1 MNKSRDLFRSR
12 RNLSLSAAGIAA
24 ALLLLVLWLAHATPT
39 HALSQSQS
47 TPAAAPVFE
56 YEVASIKPTKPDAA
70 GGFMTIPGGG
80 NVSDTYA
87 AKNMPLINVI
97 REAYGIPMGANDGR
111 LVGAPGWLISERYDV
126 EAKMDRFVVDALQ
139 KLSLEDR
146 IVVHRQML
154 QALLA
159 DRLKLTIHR
168 ETKEVQVYSL
178 VVAKGGPKL
187 QESKPADA
195 DPNAT
200 PPPAP
205 APGRGGRG
213 GRGGPS
219 LGMMGRGGP
228 LTGQQVPMAMLAT
241 VLTTILNHPVLDKTG
256 LTGNYDFTLTWTPDD
271 TQNQGPPGAFNG
283 QPPLPAP
290 DPNGPT
296 IFMAIQEQLGLK
308 LESGKGPVEI
318 IVIDH
323 VEKPSGN

>member
-1 MNKSRDLFRSR
+1 MKKSREAFGMR
-12 RNLSLSAAGIAA
+12 RNLSLSVTGIAA
-24 ALLLLVLWLAHATPT
+24 ALFLLTLWLAYATPS
-39 HALSQSQS
+39 HAQSQSQS

-56 YEVASIKPTKPDAA
+56 YEVASIKPSNPNAT

-80 NVSDTYA
+80 TVSDTYT
-87 AKNMPLINVI
+87 AKNLPLMGII
-97 REAYGIPMGANDGR
+97 REAYGIPFGAEDGR
-111 LVGAPGWLISERYDV
+111 IAGAPGWLSSERYDI
-126 EAKMDRFVVDALQ
+126 EAKMDSSVVAALQ
-139 KLSLEDR
+139 KLSPEDR
-146 IVVHRQML
+146 RAAHRQML

-159 DRLKLTIHR
+159 DRLKLAVHR

-187 QESKPADA
+187 QESKPIVA

-200 PPPAP
+200 PTPPP

-213 GRGGPS
+213 GRGGPG

-228 LTGQQVPMAMLAT
+228 LTGQQVPMEMLAV
-241 VLTTILNHPVLDKTG
+241 VLTTILNRPVQDKTG

-290 DPNGPT
+290 DPNGPS
-296 IFMAIQEQLGLK
+296 IFTAIQDQLGLK
-308 LESGKGPVEI
+308 LESGKGPIEI

-323 VEKPSGN
+323 VERPSGN